1 MTGRDLF
8 IAEIEK
14 FIEAVP
20 DALPVEAIQFFNDWK
35 GKAPESKAVAI
46 TENGMKILKFMQEN
60 QDKFNNIFK
69 ARDIGEGLFM
79 SGRSVSGSMK
89 KMVTDGFVEKTGKD
103 PVTYS
108 LTEKGE
114 GWFLTI

>member
-1 MTGRDLF
+1 MTGRELF
-8 IAEIEK
+8 IKEIEN

-20 DALPVEAIQFFNDWK
+20 DALPVEAVQFFNEWK
-35 GKAPESKAVAI
+35 KKAPESKSVEI
-46 TENGMKILKFMQEN
+46 TENGAKILKFMQEN

-89 KMVTDGFVEKTGKD
+89 KMVTDGFVEKAGKD

-114 GWFLTI
+114 GWFLT